1 MRLTHWSAA
10 YVPPS
15 APSKAAEAPKVTP
28 AKAPSAK
35 AHNSKSSKMD
45 VDDIPP
51 STKTAPKA
59 WQPSQRNP
67 NLDNFEALMNAMDS
81 ELSQIKAPGKPS
93 TQNTVPKLARKSV
106 SGAVIDEDNESED
119 DEDADDME
127 GLDAELAAALNRDP
141 DEAGDGSMDYKM
153 ISNFLES
160 FKAQAGLAGPVSN
173 MFGRIDKDFKLPRDS

>member
-1 MRLTHWSAA
+1 MDLVAA

-15 APSKAAEAPKVTP
+15 APAKPAESQNGSA
-28 AKAPSAK
+28 AKAKSTEARN
-35 AHNSKSSKMD
+35 AKSSKMD

-51 STKTAPKA
+51 SIKTAPKA

-67 NLDNFEALMNAMDS
+67 NLDNFEALMDAMDS
-81 ELSQIKAPGKPS
+81 ELSKTKAPSKAS
-93 TQNTVPKLARKSV
+93 TQSAGPKLARKSV
-106 SGAVIDEDNESED
+106 SGAVIDEDNDSED
-119 DEDADDME
+119 EEDME
-127 GLDAELAAALNRDP
+127 ADELASLDAELAAALNRDQ

-173 MFGRIDKDFKLPRDS
+173 MFGRIDKDCKLPRDS